1 MLVLS
6 ERLNIR
12 PARPARPVYD
22 PVQHFLRER
31 RERAQDRAR
40 QQKIITGI
48 FPVVPLML
56 LAVTKASEV
65 LLFLKERKEETEG

>member
-65 LLFLKERKEETEG
+65 LLFERKEETEG